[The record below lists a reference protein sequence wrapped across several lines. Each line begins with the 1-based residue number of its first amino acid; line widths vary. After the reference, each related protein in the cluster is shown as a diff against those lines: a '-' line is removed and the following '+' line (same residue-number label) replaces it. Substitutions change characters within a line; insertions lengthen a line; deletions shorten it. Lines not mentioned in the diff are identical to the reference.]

1 MERLR
6 EMLEE
11 ALASGDRV
19 LVFTQ
24 YREMGARL
32 VRELTRHFGNSIQ
45 YLHGGTPRAARD
57 VMIRRFQEQMNGPRI
72 FVLSLKA
79 GGTGLN
85 LTAAT
90 HVFHYDRWWNP
101 AVEDQA
107 TDRAYRIGQL
117 RKVQVHKFLCAGT
130 IEERVNQMLEAK
142 RDLAARIVGQGEQW
156 ITELDNEQLRELFSL
171 APNALIGSEEN
182 GGDETDAEGEAT
194 AKRRVRRPRT
204 KSAAAAKLPFVG
216 EPA

>member
-1 MERLR
+1 M
-6 EMLEE
+6 
-11 ALASGDRV
+11 
-19 LVFTQ
+19 
-24 YREMGARL
+24 
-32 VRELTRHFGNSIQ
+32 IQ
-45 YLHGGTPRAARD
+45 
-57 VMIRRFQEQMNGPRI
+57 RFQEDANGPRI

-107 TDRAYRIGQL
+107 TDRAYRIGQQ

-130 IEERVNQMLEAK
+130 VEERINQMLEAK

-156 ITELDNEQLRELFSL
+156 ITELNNDQLRELFSL
-171 APNALIGSEEN
+171 APNAVIGSEEPDREAN
-182 GGDETDAEGEAT
+182 GDAAQHKVRKS
-194 AKRRVRRPRT
+194 KRRRKRRAVA
-204 KSAAAAKLPFVG
+204 SELV
-216 EPA
+216 